1 MANRPDAPPPPPS
14 VRWAVL
20 VFMSLA
26 MFGNYYVYDSI
37 APLADILR
45 EELGF
50 SSTQVGTLNAIYSAP
65 NIIMVLIGGVIV
77 DRWGTRNSTLIFTA
91 ICLVGAVL
99 TATTGTFVMMAL
111 GRLVFGLGAE
121 SMIVAITA
129 ALGQWFKGKQ
139 LGFAFGLNLS
149 IARAGSY
156 AADVS
161 PAWAADAYSA
171 GWREPL
177 LIAGGFA
184 ILSLVAALAYWITE
198 RNAARRYTLTQPNA
212 PDRLVWSDLWR
223 FNRSYWYLVG
233 IVVTF
238 YSVIF
243 PFRSTFAIEYFQNA
257 HGLNRADAGEMNGYV
272 FLAAIFATPLFGL
285 IVDKMGRRSAAMTIG
300 SLLLLA
306 CFPTLLFT
314 DWSLWV
320 TTVMIGIAFSLVPA
334 VIWPSVAYVVEEQR
348 LGTAYGLSFMIQNIG
363 LTIFN
368 VAAGALNDWGGAS
381 AENPS
386 GYDPMLWMFAVLS
399 LAAVMF
405 SWLLRQRETGPHGH
419 GLETVRA

>member
-1 MANRPDAPPPPPS
+1 
-14 VRWAVL
+14 
-20 VFMSLA
+20 

-37 APLADILR
+37 APLADVLR
-45 EELGF
+45 TELGF
-50 SSTQVGTLNAIYSAP
+50 SATQIGTLNAIYSAP

-91 ICLVGAVL
+91 VCLVGALL
-99 TATTGTFVMMAL
+99 TASTGTFAVMAL

-121 SMIVAITA
+121 SMIVAVTA
-129 ALGQWFKGKQ
+129 ALGQWFKGRQ

-156 AADVS
+156 AADLS
-161 PAWAADAYSA
+161 PAWAGDAYSS

-177 LIAGGFA
+177 LIASGFA
-184 ILSLVAALAYWITE
+184 ILSLAGAIVYWITE
-198 RNAARRYTLTQPNA
+198 RNAAARYTLAQPK
-212 PDRLVWSDLWR
+212 PSDRFVLSDLWR
-223 FNRSYWYLVG
+223 FNRSFWYLVG

-257 HGLNRADAGEMNGYV
+257 HGLTRAAAGEMNGHV

-285 IVDKMGRRSAAMTIG
+285 IVDKVGRRSAAMMIG

-306 CFPTLLFT
+306 CFPTLLLT

-334 VIWPSVAYVVEEQR
+334 VIWPSVTYVVEEQR

-368 VAAGALNDWGGAS
+368 VAAGVLNDWGGAS
-381 AENPS
+381 ADNPA
-386 GYDPMLWMFAVLS
+386 GYDPMLWMFTVLS
-399 LAAVMF
+399 LAAVLF
-405 SWLLRQRETGPHGH
+405 SWLLRQREAGPHGH